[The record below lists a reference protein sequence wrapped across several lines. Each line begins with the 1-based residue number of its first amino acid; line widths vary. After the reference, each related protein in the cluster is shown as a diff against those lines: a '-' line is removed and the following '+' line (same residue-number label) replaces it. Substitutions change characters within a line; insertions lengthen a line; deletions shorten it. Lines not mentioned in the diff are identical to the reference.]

1 MTMARRAL
9 GLVLLPIL
17 ATAASAQEK
26 PLKPEILAVLNE
38 KQSSFRCPSSVAVDE
53 KAGEWYVADQEAD
66 ALVVFTETGMER
78 TRLPVPSPIGV
89 AVDGQGRLYVVNL
102 KGETLLYSFQGRNE
116 GTLAISGLPDGA
128 VKTVAKQ
135 VAVDSS
141 GTLYVADTG
150 NQAVLALSPEGKF
163 LRSFGAVGK
172 DAKGQRFQGLN
183 GFWVGRSKVYVVDGR
198 AAKVSVFGKSTG
210 DFLFEFGER
219 GGSTGQ
225 IANGLSVV
233 ADREG
238 RIYVLDGIRH
248 CISIFDEEGKPIG
261 ECGGQGK
268 SEGWFYF
275 PKSMTLDGKGR
286 FYVAEGLLKRVQ
298 VFTIPVQQLE
308 KKGK

>member
-1 MTMARRAL
+1 MTTGKTVLGAAL
-9 GLVLLPIL
+9 LLVCAMP
-17 ATAASAQEK
+17 ASSQEK
-26 PLKPEILAVLNE
+26 PLKPEIVAVLN
-38 KQSSFRCPSSVAVDE
+38 QDFRCPSAVAADE
-53 KAGEWYVADQEAD
+53 KAGEWYVADQEAQ
-66 ALVVFTETGMER
+66 ALVVFAETGKEKLRYPM
-78 TRLPVPSPIGV
+78 PSPVSV
-89 AVDGQGRLYVVNL
+89 AIDGQGRLYVVDL
-102 KGETLLYSFQGRNE
+102 KGEVLLYSFQGRKE
-116 GTLAISGLPDGA
+116 GILAIAGLPEGA

-141 GTLYVADTG
+141 GNLYVADTG

-248 CISIFDEEGKPIG
+248 CISIFDEEGNPIG